1 MISGEPTQ
9 EEKNQ
14 DEAEQIMQKLRDNF
28 YGKEEKH

>member
-1 MISGEPTQ
+1 MISDKPTQ